1 MLVSIFKTFTFFL
14 INKLFVLI
22 GSVLAVTSAD
32 PYAPNRRNRF
42 VGICIQRERH
52 GLKHQFTLRNI
63 VDGLGKDFYFLF
75 IS

>member
-1 MLVSIFKTFTFFL
+1 MSNQWIIDLL
-14 INKLFVLI
+14 

-32 PYAPNRRNRF
+32 PYAQNRRNRF

-63 VDGLGKDFYFLF
+63 VDGLGKESCSLFLCIVWF
-75 IS
+75 S

>member
-1 MLVSIFKTFTFFL
+1 MDQCFSI
-14 INKLFVLI
+14 I

-42 VGICIQRERH
+42 VGICIQRDRH

-63 VDGLGKDFYFLF
+63 VDGLGKYLS
-75 IS
+75 IYILIIILYLIRR

>member
-1 MLVSIFKTFTFFL
+1 MLVSIYKNYSFL
-14 INKLFVLI
+14 INKLFVIL

-32 PYAPNRRNRF
+32 PYAPTRRNRF

-63 VDGLGKDFYFLF
+63 VDGLGKHF

>member
-1 MLVSIFKTFTFFL
+1 MTKTQHSL
-14 INKLFVLI
+14 NEMNISI

-63 VDGLGKDFYFLF
+63 VDGVGKVFMLL
-75 IS
+75 

>member
-1 MLVSIFKTFTFFL
+1 L
-14 INKLFVLI
+14 III

-63 VDGLGKDFYFLF
+63 VDGLGKHLFSMNIGINIVEFL
-75 IS
+75 

>member
-1 MLVSIFKTFTFFL
+1 ML
-14 INKLFVLI
+14 LFYYK

-32 PYAPNRRNRF
+32 PYAPSRRHRF

-63 VDGLGKDFYFLF
+63 VDGLGKISFFLSF
-75 IS
+75 IISVK

>member
-1 MLVSIFKTFTFFL
+1 MKEMNIS
-14 INKLFVLI
+14 I

-63 VDGLGKDFYFLF
+63 VEGVGKLLLF
-75 IS
+75 